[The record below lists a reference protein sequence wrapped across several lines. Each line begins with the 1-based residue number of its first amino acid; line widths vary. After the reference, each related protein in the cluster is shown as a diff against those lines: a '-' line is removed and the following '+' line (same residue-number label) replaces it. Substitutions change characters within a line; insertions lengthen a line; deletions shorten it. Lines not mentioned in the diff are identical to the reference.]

1 MDAYLRLKSRALQVV
16 PYSTVDIGQYIPAF
30 TPDEARIQKDI
41 LRQRNRHGKKA
52 ACDSV
57 AAGDMVVLSC
67 KSENPKFCKSGIS
80 ISVGKGLFHRE
91 LEEKLIGLAVGVET
105 KLQLSEAVVSVCVEK
120 AVRTVLP
127 ELTDEEVA
135 SWGMEDVASV
145 ADLRR
150 FCIARQIGDLILEC
164 EEADEAAAYIWQQVS
179 NASRIVLDAQEEEAV
194 LEEGKQ
200 RMAEMDFEDDP
211 AQTEIVQRI
220 FITGLRA
227 AAIGQAWAEST
238 GELKTRADYE
248 SYLRRH
254 MEADP
259 TLTPQT
265 AEERHPLMDYL
276 IDCYGDVFA
285 QTIDRYVAE
294 CWGKVLNP

>member
-1 MDAYLRLKSRALQVV
+1 MAEYLRLKSKAQQVA
-16 PYSTVDIGQYIPAF
+16 PYSAVDIGAFIPEF
-30 TPDEARIQKDI
+30 TPDEEKLQKDI

-52 ACDSV
+52 ACDCV
-57 AAGDMVVLSC
+57 QAGDLVVLSC
-67 KSENPKFCKSGIS
+67 KSEKEKFCKSSIS
-80 ISVGKGLFHRE
+80 IPVGKGLFHKE
-91 LEEKLIGLAVGVET
+91 LEEKLIGLTVGVET
-105 KLQLSEAVVSVCVEK
+105 ELRLSEAVVSVCVEK
-120 AVRTVLP
+120 AVRTLLP

-164 EEADEAAAYIWQQVS
+164 EEADNAAAYIWQQIS
-179 NASRIVLDAQEEEAV
+179 NASRIVLDPQEEEAV
-194 LEEGKQ
+194 LEKGKRQ
-200 RMAEMDFEDDP
+200 MAGADFGDDP
-211 AQTEIVQRI
+211 AQMEMLQQI
-220 FITGLRA
+220 FVTGLRA

-238 GELKTRADYE
+238 GDLKTRADYE
-248 SYLRRH
+248 SCLRRH

-265 AEERHPLMDYL
+265 AEERYPVMDYL
-276 IDCYGDVFA
+276 IDCYGDIFA
-285 QTIDRYVAE
+285 QAIDRYVAE